1 MKTKQLFFY
10 IALVMFLGL
19 SSCVSRKK
27 MTYLKYSGA
36 KSKDRPEFF
45 DDRQMVKPSDYKI
58 MPYDNLFINVST
70 LDPRWSEMFNVASE
84 GSMTE
89 ESATLQ
95 GYWVNNEGY
104 IEIPFIGKVKVQG
117 ETLEEVKIKL
127 ESTFSSYVKDASI
140 KVRLVNNHVSL
151 IGEVAT
157 PGKYP
162 LTKMRVNVFEAL
174 AMAGDLSSYS
184 NRQKIQLIRP
194 TAYGPVIKEFSLGDR
209 SILNSEFY
217 YVMPNDIIY
226 APPLKGKAFEVNASV
241 FSILLGVLNAGLVIF
256 TLTTVNSN

>member
-1 MKTKQLFFY
+1 MKTKHLLFY
-10 IALVMFLGL
+10 ISIIMFLGF
-19 SSCVSRKK
+19 SSCISRKK

-36 KSKDRPEFF
+36 ISKDNPKFSDE
-45 DDRQMVKPSDYKI
+45 RQMVKPSDYKI

-70 LDPRWSEMFNVASE
+70 LDPKWSAMFNVASE
-84 GSMTE
+84 GSITE
-89 ESATLQ
+89 ESAILQ
-95 GYWVNNEGY
+95 GYWVDNEGN
-104 IEIPFIGKVKVQG
+104 IQIPFIGKVNVQG
-117 ETLEEVKIKL
+117 ETLERVKIKL

-140 KVRLVNNHVSL
+140 TVRLVNNHVSL
-151 IGEVAT
+151 IGEVAS

-162 LTKMRVNVFEAL
+162 LTKMRVNIFEAL

-194 TAYGPVIKEFSLGDR
+194 TAYGPIIKEFSLGDR

-226 APPLKGKAFEVNASV
+226 APPLRGKAFEVNASV
-241 FSILLGVLNAGLVIF
+241 FSVLLGVLNAGLVVF
-256 TLTTVNSN
+256 TLVSVNR

>member
-1 MKTKQLFFY
+1 MKTRKLLY
-10 IALVMFLGL
+10 IALIMFLGL
-19 SSCVSRKK
+19 SSCISRKK
-27 MTYLKYSGA
+27 MTYLKYTSA
-36 KSKDRPEFF
+36 ISKGNSEFI
-45 DDRQMVKPSDYKI
+45 DQRQMVKPSDYKI

-70 LDPRWSEMFNVASE
+70 LDPRWSAMFNAASE

-89 ESATLQ
+89 ESAILQ
-95 GYWVNNEGY
+95 GYWVNNEGD

-117 ETLEEVKIKL
+117 ATLEEVKVKL

-151 IGEVAT
+151 IGEVT
-157 PGKYP
+157 SPGKYP

-184 NRQKIQLIRP
+184 NRQKIKLIRP

-226 APPLKGKAFEVNASV
+226 APPLRGKAFQVNSTV
-241 FSILLGVLNAGLVIF
+241 FTVLLTALNAGLVVF
-256 TLTTVNSN
+256 TLTQVNTN